1 MAKIKTFV
9 IINRDAHITASWMN
23 AKHRVT
29 VEGNYESSCKGT
41 EGLWVHNQEGS
52 LQAVCEGHPGQVP
65 KDQHEAKPI
74 VYNIHGGQNSLLST
88 GSEV

>member
-9 IINRDAHITASWMN
+9 VTNRDARITAPWMN

-29 VEGNYESSCKGT
+29 VEGNYERSCKGT
-41 EGLWVHNQEGS
+41 EGLWVHDQEGS

-74 VYNIHGGQNSLLST
+74 VHNIHGGQNSLLST
-88 GSEV
+88 GNEV